1 MSYMNAEHVLPK
13 ELIKKIQQYVDGKP
27 LYIPRKSVN
36 KKSWGENNGTR
47 QTLKERNEK
56 MYVLFLEGATIA
68 ELAVQF
74 YLSEKSVRRII
85 RHEKISQS

>member
-27 LYIPRKSVN
+27 LYIPRKNDN

-47 QTLKERNEK
+47 RALKERNVK
-56 MYVLFLEGATIA
+56 MYFMFLEGATIS

-74 YLSEKSVRRII
+74 FLSEKSVRRII
-85 RHEKISQS
+85 RQEKIKQS